1 MTSRLIMTCRKNR
14 NRRFQFVFFTAVA
27 AFVIVTWC
35 FDTKSLPSG
44 PVGVSTIVVKD
55 NSKLVNER
63 DNNNKKR
70 KHDFYYDREIWDRNS
85 PRIALLA
92 GPHKTASTTIQE
104 FFVELTGL
112 TVVVDENT
120 TLLVDENTTQ
130 EFLTP
135 KYSDTEWVWPIGVEE
150 EFGTLFRKLRNAR
163 KFYAA
168 FTSFISGRRT
178 GFFLKQ
184 SGNQTQNE
192 REAIANYFRSLF
204 RRPWEDGKKIMIAA
218 ESFDSLVIDLQED
231 FTRASNRGEETHV
244 APSSSAM
251 IDDILDLLPFENP
264 NTTKALNVNGNPQNV
279 TPLRLEDIEIQIN
292 YRTPRIDHVV
302 SIWHQLGRKHSLR
315 EFIVK
320 LGTNRRQKSFYQLN
334 SLALALQFVR
344 KGIKTT
350 IIDMKGVFE
359 NQALNSTSVAT
370 ENGIERTANNTT
382 RVVGGLL
389 GVVACDI
396 LKMGDTPDLFC
407 DKSILYLPNFD
418 EPVEPQNTKRDKSFR
433 NLTDVQ
439 MDEINRA
446 FEEYDCGVWQH
457 LKKYQEQGL
466 FRILYPSEHLFESC
480 NPDGNTPDIS
490 FRETLE
496 KAGTI
501 AYRG

>member
-1 MTSRLIMTCRKNR
+1 MTYRK
-14 NRRFQFVFFTAVA
+14 NRRFQFVLFTAVA
-27 AFVIVTWC
+27 AFLIATWR
-35 FDTKSLPSG
+35 FKTKSLPSDL
-44 PVGVSTIVVKD
+44 VGVSTIKVKD

-63 DNNNKKR
+63 DNNNKR
-70 KHDFYYDREIWDRNS
+70 KHDFYYEREIWDRNS

-92 GPHKTASTTIQE
+92 GPHKTASTTIQD

-112 TVVVDENT
+112 TV
-120 TLLVDENTTQ
+120 LLEENTTQ
-130 EFLTP
+130 EFFTP
-135 KYSDTEWVWPIGVEE
+135 KYSDNEWVWPIGVEE
-150 EFGTLFRKLRNAR
+150 EFGSLFRKAMHAR
-163 KFYAA
+163 KFYAP

-178 GFFLKQ
+178 KKFFKTL
-184 SGNQTQNE
+184 GNQSQNE

-204 RRPWEDGKKIMIAA
+204 RRPWEEGKKIMIAA
-218 ESFDSLVIDLQED
+218 ESFDSLVIDLQEN

-244 APSSSAM
+244 APNSSAM

-264 NTTKALNVNGNPQNV
+264 NATKTLSVNSNPQNV
-279 TPLRLEDIEIQIN
+279 PPLRLEDIEIQIN

-302 SIWHQLGRKHSLR
+302 SIWHQLGKKHSLR

-320 LGTNRRQKSFYQLN
+320 LGGNRSEKSFYQLN

-370 ENGIERTANNTT
+370 ERGIERTANNTT
-382 RVVGGLL
+382 VVGGLL

-396 LKMGDTPDLFC
+396 LKMGTKPGLLC
-407 DKSILYLPNFD
+407 DKSILYLSNFD
-418 EPVEPQNTKRDKSFR
+418 EPVKPKNTKRDKSFR

-501 AYRG
+501 AYSG